1 MVPLGSIVDLRETTG
16 PDRFVR
22 YNLFPAA
29 EVQGAAARGYSTG
42 QALAAMERL
51 AEEVL
56 PPGITLEWTELAY
69 QEKIAGGTAGQVFIL
84 AIIFVFLVLVAQ
96 YENWSLPLAVILTV
110 PLCLSGAIWFVQA
123 RGLDNNILT
132 QIGLIVLIGLAAKN
146 AILIVEFAKQKE
158 DQGMDVLS
166 AAAEAARLRLR
177 PILMTSFAFILGVLP
192 LVLSSG
198 AGAEMRRSLGA
209 AVFGGMLSVTLFGI
223 FFTPVLYVV
232 IRRLTARKATAVP
245 A

>member
-1 MVPLGSIVDLRETTG
+1 
-16 PDRFVR
+16 
-22 YNLFPAA
+22 
-29 EVQGAAARGYSTG
+29 
-42 QALAAMERL
+42 MERL
-51 AEEVL
+51 AEQVL
-56 PPGITLEWTELAY
+56 PPGIILEWTELAY

-96 YENWSLPLAVILTV
+96 DENWSLPLAVILTV

-166 AAAEAARLRLR
+166 AAASDTGGPTASEANSDDLFRLHSRGASACPLLGCRARRCDVR
-177 PILMTSFAFILGVLP
+177 SAQ
-192 LVLSSG
+192 
-198 AGAEMRRSLGA
+198 RSLVA
-209 AVFGGMLSVTLFGI
+209 C
-223 FFTPVLYVV
+223 
-232 IRRLTARKATAVP
+232 
-245 A
+245 